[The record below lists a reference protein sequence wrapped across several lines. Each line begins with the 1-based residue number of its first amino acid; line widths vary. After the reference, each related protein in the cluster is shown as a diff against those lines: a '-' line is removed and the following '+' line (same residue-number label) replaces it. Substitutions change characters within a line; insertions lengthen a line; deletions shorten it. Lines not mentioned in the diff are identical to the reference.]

1 MPTTAC
7 ASNASTKRMVNNAG
21 TGELSHA
28 AAVIWSDVASH
39 NIEAT
44 K

>member
-7 ASNASTKRMVNNAG
+7 ASNASTKRMVSSAG

-28 AAVIWSDVASH
+28 AAVIWSDMASRS
-39 NIEAT
+39 IEAT

>member
-7 ASNASTKRMVNNAG
+7 ASNASTKRIVKSAG
-21 TGELSHA
+21 TGEASQ
-28 AAVIWSDVASH
+28 AAVVNWSDVASRS
-39 NIEAT
+39 IDAT